1 MPEYEIRVLDTAT
14 DASALILEQYYKD
27 DEDAIGAA
35 FEVANG
41 APFEVW
47 RDLYCVCAKSSA

>member
-1 MPEYEIRVLDTAT
+1 MPEYEIRVLDT
-14 DASALILEQYYKD
+14 DRDVSALILEQSYQN
-27 DEDAIGAA
+27 DEAAIGAA

-47 RDLYCVCAKSSA
+47 RDLYCICTKSSG

>member
-1 MPEYEIRVLDTAT
+1 MPEYEIRVLEPDKDT
-14 DASALILEQYYKD
+14 SALILEQSYRD
-27 DEDAIGAA
+27 DDAAIGAA

-47 RDLYCVCAKSSA
+47 RDLYCICAKSSA